1 LAIWWQK
8 LNELEKA
15 VIKFLEKKKLE
26 NPNWKWCLGEKVFTA
41 EELIVEF
48 KKNKELRE
56 FILLQLQKFAAE
68 QLLK

>member
-1 LAIWWQK
+1 

-26 NPNWKWCLGEKVFTA
+26 NPNWKWSLGSKIFTA